1 MVSPEPSFGPREHLP
16 DSFAI
21 VFDTGGDLLGG
32 IMTAADLLA
41 ELDAAATGTE
51 PALARVSVIGGTT
64 QFDVGLPAAIPVAAL
79 IPDLVSLI
87 SSRSPEPEDVEARP
101 TPVRDHWTLSRVGR
115 EPIAP
120 GRSLA
125 EAGVRDGDLLIL
137 RSVPARESAVLF
149 DDVIDAVARL
159 GGAQFTSWNAAAARM
174 MGYAVAVGASI
185 LMALTL
191 LHQRSTHDDVWP
203 VAVAILVTVAFVVAG
218 AVVGRYYLD
227 RATAAVASLCA
238 VPFALATGMMLP
250 PGDFGAPHLT
260 LACAVTI
267 VVAALSYRISA
278 AGPLIN
284 AAVIT
289 AGVFGAGAA
298 GAQML
303 WSPGTVGIGAA
314 LCALA
319 VLAISMAPRI
329 TILLARLPLPPVP
342 TAGAAIDPADSA
354 PRPTIEGIGAVGAMA
369 LPSAAALE
377 LRTKTAGRYL
387 TGLVIGTAA
396 AAVCGITMVAYP
408 VAGFSW
414 RCTVFALIIA
424 VVLCLRG
431 RSHTD
436 VAQASMLIAAGATGF
451 AVVSAEVALGPG
463 DHAVLVAAALAA
475 VAVVALLCGVVAPH
489 STFSPVMRR
498 LVEIFEYLLIATI
511 VPLMFWILNLYAAVR
526 DL

>member
-1 MVSPEPSFGPREHLP
+1 M
-16 DSFAI
+16 
-21 VFDTGGDLLGG
+21 VFDTGGDLLGV

-41 ELDAAATGTE
+41 ELDAAAAGTE

-64 QFDVGLPAAIPVAAL
+64 QFDVGLPAAVPVAAL

-87 SSRSPEPEDVEARP
+87 RTRNPEPEDTEARP
-101 TPVRDHWTLSRVGR
+101 TPIRDHWTLSRVGR

-120 GRSLA
+120 GRSLT

-159 GGAQFTSWNAAAARM
+159 GDAQFTSWNAAAARM

-191 LHQRSTHDDVWP
+191 LHQRSGHNTGWP
-203 VAVAILVTVAFVVAG
+203 AIITTLVMLAFVVAG
-218 AVVGRYYLD
+218 AVIGRYHLD
-227 RATAAVASLCA
+227 PATAAIASLCA
-238 VPFALATGMMLP
+238 TPFAFATGMMLP
-250 PGDFGAPHLT
+250 PGGFGASHVT
-260 LACAVTI
+260 LACAMTI
-267 VVAALSYRISA
+267 VVTALSYRIGA
-278 AGPLIN
+278 AGPLIH

-289 AGVFGAGAA
+289 AAVFGAGTA

-303 WSPGTVGIGAA
+303 WSPGTTTIGAG
-314 LCALA
+314 LCGIA
-319 VLAISMAPRI
+319 VLAISLAPRI

-354 PRPTIEGIGAVGAMA
+354 PRPAIEGIGAIGAMA

-377 LRTKTAGRYL
+377 IRTKTAGRYL
-387 TGLVIGTAA
+387 TGLIVGTAA
-396 AAVCGITMVAYP
+396 AAVAGIVMVAYP
-408 VAGFSW
+408 VTDFSW
-414 RCTVFALIIA
+414 RCTVFAVIIA

-431 RSHTD
+431 RSHAD
-436 VAQASMLIAAGATGF
+436 LAQASVLIAAGAIGF
-451 AVVSAEVALGPG
+451 ATVSVEVALGPG
-463 DHAVLVAAALAA
+463 DHAVLAAASLAV
-475 VAVVALLCGVVAPH
+475 VAVGALLCGVVAPH
-489 STFSPVMRR
+489 SSFSPVMRR
-498 LVEIFEYLLIATI
+498 LVEIVEYLLIATI
-511 VPLMFWILNLYAAVR
+511 VPLMFWIMNLYAAVR

>member
-1 MVSPEPSFGPREHLP
+1 M
-16 DSFAI
+16 

-41 ELDAAATGTE
+41 ELDAAAAGTE

-64 QFDVGLPAAIPVAAL
+64 QFDVGLPAAVPVAAL

-87 SSRSPEPEDVEARP
+87 SSRGPEPEDTETRP

-120 GRSLA
+120 GRSLT

-159 GGAQFTSWNAAAARM
+159 GDAQFTSWNAAAARV

-191 LHQRSTHDDVWP
+191 LHQHGENVNAWP
-203 VAVAILVTVAFVVAG
+203 LVIAALVTVALVVSG
-218 AVVGRYYLD
+218 AVIGRYYLD
-227 RATAAVASLCA
+227 RATAAITSLCA
-238 VPFALATGMMLP
+238 VPFALAAGMMVP
-250 PGDFGAPHLT
+250 PGDFGAPHVT
-260 LACAVTI
+260 LGCTVTI
-267 VVAALSYRISA
+267 VVAVLSYRIST
-278 AGPLIN
+278 AGPLIH
-284 AAVIT
+284 AAVVT
-289 AGVFGAGAA
+289 AAVFGAGAA
-298 GAQML
+298 GAQMV
-303 WSPGTVGIGAA
+303 WSPGTVRIGAA
-314 LCALA
+314 LCGVA

-354 PRPTIEGIGAVGAMA
+354 PRPTIEGIGAIGAMA

-387 TGLVIGTAA
+387 TGLIIGTAI
-396 AAVCGITMVAYP
+396 AAVAGISIVAYP
-408 VAGFSW
+408 VADFSW
-414 RCTVFALIIA
+414 RCTVFGLIIA

-431 RSHTD
+431 RSHAD
-436 VAQASMLIAAGATGF
+436 VAQASVLIAAGAVGF
-451 AVVSAEVALGPG
+451 AVVSVEVVLGPG
-463 DHAVLVAAALAA
+463 DHAALAAAALAGA
-475 VAVVALLCGVVAPH
+475 AIVALLCGVVAPH

-498 LVEIFEYLLIATI
+498 LVEIIEYLLIATI
-511 VPLMFWILNLYAAVR
+511 VPLMFWIMDLYAAVR